1 MARFLV
7 VASEP
12 MEFPEIVRRAQD
24 VQRPRGLGVNW
35 ARSGRIGGNE
45 FLFAANGATRKRAG
59 AAIEAVRDMFK
70 PEAIVSTGFC
80 GAVSPELRIADLVV
94 ATAVERDGERYASL
108 PVSGPPAHRGLVRT
122 LDYVAGSRE
131 ERLKLHSAGAIAVE
145 MEAAAAAERAALW
158 GLPFYCVKAVTDLA
172 DETLAND
179 FNKALRSD
187 GHFDTIVLLSGALR
201 HPTPRVPELIRLR
214 GRCVRAARAL
224 GDFFANCRF

>member
-7 VASEP
+7 VASDP
-12 MEFPEIVRRAQD
+12 MEFPQILRRAQD
-24 VQRPRGLGVNW
+24 VQRPRGLSVNW

-45 FLFAANGATRKRAG
+45 FLFVANGATRKHAG
-59 AAIEAVRDMFK
+59 AAIQAVWDAFK

-80 GAVSPELRIADLVV
+80 GAVSPELQIADLVV
-94 ATAVERDGERYASL
+94 ATGVAREGERYPAL

-131 ERLKLHSAGAIAVE
+131 ERSKLHSTGAIAVE
-145 MEAAAAAERAALW
+145 MEAAEGAERAKRS
-158 GLPFYCVKAVTDLA
+158 GLPFYCIKAVTDLA

-187 GHFDTIVLLSGALR
+187 GHFDTIVLLRGALR
-201 HPTPRVPELIRLR
+201 HPAPRVTELIRLH